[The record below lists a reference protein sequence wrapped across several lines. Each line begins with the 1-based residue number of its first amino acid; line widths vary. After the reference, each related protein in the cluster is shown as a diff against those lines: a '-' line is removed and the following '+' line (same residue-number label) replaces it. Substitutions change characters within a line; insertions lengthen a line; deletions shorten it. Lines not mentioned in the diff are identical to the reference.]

1 VSRVALTEKQIRELL
16 PFYDRVQA
24 SAALGAPG
32 MLLGQ
37 IRWNQDGRWWLEVGF
52 LEHELAKL
60 ITERAQR

>member
-1 VSRVALTEKQIRELL
+1 
-16 PFYDRVQA
+16 
-24 SAALGAPG
+24 